1 MGKEKRGKK
10 RGKKRGLILGTCK
23 IKPKH
28 ASDEKLEDG
37 TCVMPPC
44 EVEVIA
50 CGPCSFINLD
60 MESPRG
66 KRPGGCLEDLY
77 SGRGESIETVDNS
90 LISKSKFGARAVPY
104 KKRKVKKTVKF
115 SPASVFRVVECVS
128 DDCCDSSEDDTV
140 PSSGSLNHSPLS
152 STSAPGADDTHDDV
166 SKEPHGLVADEQGL
180 DSGLETPSRTMSRP
194 ADGASP
200 SSQHVLHEHNIET
213 KDGDGPSTIG
223 LICNALIMGL
233 VDRSIT
239 DAETALSVM
248 RAVMKDGHLN
258 SSSLT
263 CKSWSPCTTE
273 ITDGDN
279 MQISNR
285 IFEAVLDRLEQLV
298 EHLVRHDRVGLLPS
312 TARLGKPFI
321 PALKCLQGTIRLAME
336 QHTCVDAKEEE
347 GVEDD
352 PTKTPSTPKSLQT
365 SCPPSVYL

>member
-1 MGKEKRGKK
+1 
-10 RGKKRGLILGTCK
+10 
-23 IKPKH
+23 
-28 ASDEKLEDG
+28 
-37 TCVMPPC
+37 MPPC

-77 SGRGESIETVDNS
+77 GGSGESIETFDNS
-90 LISKSKFGARAVPY
+90 LTSKSKFGARAVPY

-115 SPASVFRVVECVS
+115 SPASVFRVVECVPGDS
-128 DDCCDSSEDDTV
+128 CDSSEDDTV
-140 PSSGSLNHSPLS
+140 PSSGSTHHSTLS
-152 STSAPGADDTHDDV
+152 RTSAPGADDTHDEV
-166 SKEPHGLVADEQGL
+166 SKEPHGLVADEQGP

-200 SSQHVLHEHNIET
+200 SSQHVLHEHKIET

-239 DAETALSVM
+239 DAETALSAM
-248 RAVMKDGHLN
+248 QAVLNMKDEKMK

-263 CKSWSPCTTE
+263 CKAWSPCTTE

-279 MQISNR
+279 VQISNG
-285 IFEAVLDRLEQLV
+285 ILEAVLDRLQQLV

-336 QHTCVDAKEEE
+336 QRTCVDAKEEE
-347 GVEDD
+347 GLEDD
-352 PTKTPSTPKSLQT
+352 PMKTPTTPKTLQT
-365 SCPPSVYL
+365 RCPPSVYL

>member
-1 MGKEKRGKK
+1 
-10 RGKKRGLILGTCK
+10 
-23 IKPKH
+23 
-28 ASDEKLEDG
+28 
-37 TCVMPPC
+37 
-44 EVEVIA
+44 
-50 CGPCSFINLD
+50 

-77 SGRGESIETVDNS
+77 GGRGECLETVDNS

-115 SPASVFRVVECVS
+115 SPASVFRVVECVPG
-128 DDCCDSSEDDTV
+128 DCCDSSEDDTM
-140 PSSGSLNHSPLS
+140 PSSESPHHSPPWR
-152 STSAPGADDTHDDV
+152 TNAPGADDTHAEV
-166 SKEPHGLVADEQGL
+166 SKEPHGLVADEQGP

-194 ADGASP
+194 VDGASP
-200 SSQHVLHEHNIET
+200 SSQHVLHEHKIET

-239 DAETALSVM
+239 DAETALSAM
-248 RAVMKDGHLN
+248 RAVMKDAQLN

-273 ITDGDN
+273 IIDGDN
-279 MQISNR
+279 VQISNG
-285 IFEAVLDRLEQLV
+285 IFEAVLDRLQQLV

-321 PALKCLQGTIRLAME
+321 PALKCLQGTIRLVME
-336 QHTCVDAKEEE
+336 QRTCVDDKEEE

-352 PTKTPSTPKSLQT
+352 PMKTPTTPKSLQT
-365 SCPPSVYL
+365 RCPPSVYL